1 MYPELLNLPPLP
13 SVKSYGTFMV
23 LGFLTALFLMRYLGR
38 RLRLDPILL
47 TNAALYTL
55 IAGIVGARIFYVLH
69 HFDQFKGNLLGVFA
83 IWRGGLE
90 FLGGVVLAMVFL
102 VGYLRRHRLPV
113 RRILDIMAI
122 GLMAGLMFGRVGCL
136 LNGCC
141 WGKPTDLPW
150 GIRFPYRSFAYRSQ
164 IEPNPGRGRTEPHL
178 HLPQSYMHFDANDGG
193 WSPKP
198 LEWLT
203 EQQRREVQEGRYRCL
218 PVHPSQSYASMAA
231 LAISAVLYLLWRQS
245 LDAGLR
251 PGWWRMPGLGFCLM
265 LVLYGMV
272 RYLLEL
278 TRDDNPF
285 EVAQLTISQLIG
297 LGMIVLG
304 LALAPV
310 MVKMGPGKPVESTPT
325 EP

>member
-1 MYPELLNLPPLP
+1 M
-13 SVKSYGTFMV
+13 MV
-23 LGFLTALFLMRYLGR
+23 LGFLTALFLMRRLGR
-38 RLRLDPILL
+38 RIDLDPILL
-47 TNAALYTL
+47 TNAALYSL

-69 HFDQFKGNLLGVFA
+69 HLDQFKGNPMGIFA

-90 FLGGVVLAMVFL
+90 FLGGVVLAMGFL
-102 VGYLRRHRLPV
+102 VGYLRRHKLPV
-113 RRILDIMAI
+113 RRVLDIMAI

-164 IEPNPGRGRTEPHL
+164 IETNPVRGRMEPHL
-178 HLPQSYMHFDANDGG
+178 HLPQSFMYYDANEGA

-203 EQQRREVQEGRYRCL
+203 EHQRREVTEGRYRCI
-218 PVHPSQSYASMAA
+218 PVHPSQSYASLAA
-231 LAISAVLYLLWRQS
+231 LAICGVLYMLWRQS
-245 LDAGLR
+245 LSSGVLSA
-251 PGWWRMPGLGFCLM
+251 WWRTPGLAFCLM
-265 LVLYGMV
+265 LILYGFV

-285 EVAQLTISQLIG
+285 EVAHLTISQLIG
-297 LGMIVLG
+297 LGMIILG
-304 LALAPV
+304 LVLAPI
-310 MVKMGPGKPVESTPT
+310 MVKLGPGKPVESTVT